1 MPGEDNLTGLIP
13 DNIISNPGFSDEMEY
28 KKIIKVIGVGGGG
41 SNAIN
46 HMYRQNINDV
56 SFVVCNTDQQALND
70 SSVPTKLLIGPK
82 TTRGGG
88 AGNNPEKARAAA
100 EESAEEIA
108 KLFDDDTRM
117 VFITAGMGGG
127 TGTGAGPVVARI
139 AREHDVLTVGIV
151 TIPFFFEG
159 TKKILKAL
167 DGAEEMGKYVD
178 ALLIIN
184 NERLID
190 IYGEL
195 DFLSGFAKADDTLS
209 NAAHSISEIITCKGR
224 INLDFEDVKTTL
236 KNSGVAIISS
246 GFGEG
251 EHRVTKAIEN
261 ALNSPLLKNR
271 DVYGAKRILVN
282 IFFSQDAKQVFKMD
296 EIKEMREFMCNFAP
310 DLDVIWGIAFDNELG
325 DQVKVSVLA
334 SGFDVSLASEVSSI
348 TDTPK
353 KTVSGQLTL
362 SEPDPDS
369 DRKRLEEEYG
379 ADKVAARDQ
388 EINKVRYVVLTI
400 DDFDNDE
407 VLNLI
412 ESTPTYGR
420 DTMFK
425 NTIKNIL
432 DNATEPVQ
440 HPQVMPQ
447 TPKGSTRTVTF
458 E

>member
-1 MPGEDNLTGLIP
+1 MEDNNWGLNLDSIL
-13 DNIISNPGFSDEMEY
+13 DNPGFSEKKEY
-28 KKIIKVIGVGGGG
+28 RNDIKVIGVGGGG

-46 HMYRQNINDV
+46 HMYHQNIGDV
-56 SFVVCNTDQQALND
+56 SFVVCNTDQQALNNSD
-70 SSVPTKLLIGPK
+70 VPTKLLIGPK

-88 AGNNPEKARAAA
+88 AGNDPEKARAAA

-139 AREHDVLTVGIV
+139 AREHGVLTVGIV

-159 TKKILKAL
+159 NKKILKAL

-190 IYGEL
+190 IYGDL

-209 NAAHSISEIITCKGR
+209 NAARSISEIITCSGR

-246 GFGEG
+246 GYGEG
-251 EHRVTKAIEN
+251 ERRVTKAIED

-282 IFFSQDAKQVFKMD
+282 IFFSRGAKQVFKMT
-296 EIKEMREFMCNFAP
+296 EIDEMREFMCNFAP
-310 DLDVIWGIAFDNELG
+310 DLDVIWGIAFDDELG
-325 DQVKVSVLA
+325 DRVKVSVLA
-334 SGFDVSLASEVSSI
+334 SGFDVSLKSEVSI
-348 TDTPK
+348 DNTPK
-353 KTVSGQLTL
+353 KAASGQLSL
-362 SEPDPDS
+362 KEPDPDT
-369 DRKRLEEEYG
+369 DIKRLEEEYG
-379 ADKVAARDQ
+379 ADKVAAREQ
-388 EINKVRYVVLTI
+388 EINKARYIVLSL
-400 DDFDNDE
+400 DEYDNDE
-407 VLNLI
+407 VVDLL
-412 ESTPTYGR
+412 ERTPTYGR
-420 DTMFK
+420 DTAFK
-425 NTIKNIL
+425 GQVRSIL
-432 DNATEPVQ
+432 DNVGEAVTMPAVPQPATDKRI
-440 HPQVMPQ
+440 H
-447 TPKGSTRTVTF
+447 VTF
-458 E
+458 D